1 MWKRWLDILAFTPT
15 ERKVLLFLVATLFI
29 GGITRAFLAAESP
42 ENDFDYSVS
51 DSTFESLSSAMP
63 EPEEAATRIVNINT
77 ATKEELERLP
87 GIGEVTAERILLYR
101 EEQGLFRKPED
112 IMKVRGIGTKKFEQ
126 LKSLITVN

>member
-15 ERKVLLFLVATLFI
+15 ERKVLLFLVATLLI
-29 GGITRAFLAAESP
+29 GGVTRAFLAAESP

-51 DSTFESLSSAMP
+51 DSTFESLSGEMP
-63 EPEEAATRIVNINT
+63 ESEETATRVVNINT